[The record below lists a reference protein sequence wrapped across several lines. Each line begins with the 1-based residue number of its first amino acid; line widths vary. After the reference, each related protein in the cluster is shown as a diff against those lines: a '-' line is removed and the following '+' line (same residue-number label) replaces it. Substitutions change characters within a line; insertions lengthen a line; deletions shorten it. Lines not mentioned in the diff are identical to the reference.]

1 MKSPFESEF
10 ITDLIG
16 STLTIALVLFAF
28 LVLFGNRAEA
38 FHLEHTPAVAELAE
52 AQAVASK
59 DLNAV
64 QKDLR
69 AKLEAWL
76 DREIELDLEKV
87 PDTPLISDSGA
98 SRHIAPA
105 SDL

>member
-10 ITDLIG
+10 FTDLIG
-16 STLTIALVLFAF
+16 STLTIALILFAF
-28 LVLFGNRAEA
+28 LVLFGNQAEA

-64 QKDLR
+64 QNDLR
-69 AKLEAWL
+69 TKLEAWL
-76 DREIELDLEKV
+76 GREIELDLEKV
-87 PDTPLISDSGA
+87 PDTPLVSDAGA
-98 SRHIAPA
+98 SRHEAPA
-105 SDL
+105 RDL